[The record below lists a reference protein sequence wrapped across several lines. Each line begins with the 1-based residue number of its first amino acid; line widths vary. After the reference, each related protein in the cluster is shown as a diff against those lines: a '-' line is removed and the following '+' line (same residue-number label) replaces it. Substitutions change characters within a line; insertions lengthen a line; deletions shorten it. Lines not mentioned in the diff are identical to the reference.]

1 MSDGLG
7 AYIRSRR
14 EGRLTQAE
22 LADAANV
29 SKSHLSQIELG
40 KIGLPGPQV
49 RRELAKALGVTH
61 LDILIAAGEI
71 RPDEIE
77 EADKQGVTT
86 LDPEVQ
92 EIISE
97 IAATQW
103 SDESID
109 FIKMVLKQIAR
120 G

>member
-1 MSDGLG
+1 M
-7 AYIRSRR
+7 
-14 EGRLTQAE
+14 TQVE
-22 LADAANV
+22 LAEAAHMT
-29 SKSHLSQIELG
+29 KSHVSAIEKG
-40 KIGLPGPQV
+40 RIGLPGPEV

-71 RPDEIE
+71 RPDEL
-77 EADKQGVTT
+77 EAAGKQGVTT

-92 EIISE
+92 EVISE

-103 SDESID
+103 SGESID

-120 G
+120 K